1 MSESRKKSILL
12 VEDEALIAMTEK
24 MQLEKYGYSVQ
35 TVTSGEKAIEAVRET
50 PELDLILMDIDLGR
64 GMDGTEAAERILRE
78 RDMPVVF
85 LSSHTSPEIVEKTE
99 KITSYGYVVKN
110 SSITVLDAS
119 IKMAFKLFDAQTA
132 FKRAEEDLRKSEN
145 RLNLATRSAN
155 LGIWDWD
162 ISNNVMTWN
171 DQMFRLYGVAEVP
184 EEYGVEI
191 WMDGL
196 HPDDR
201 NLALDAVESA
211 IRGEKEYD
219 LEFRVQWA
227 DGTVRYVHGTGV
239 VIRAEDGTAIRMT
252 GINDDIT
259 ERKQMEETMEKRL
272 VALTRPLDDT
282 GEINLEELFSIAEL
296 QHLQDQFARATGV
309 ASIITFP
316 DGTPITR
323 PSSFRPLCNDII
335 RKTEIGRANCFKSDA
350 AIGRPN
356 PNGPTVQPCLSCG
369 LWDAG
374 AAITVGGRHIANWL
388 AGQVRDEA
396 QTEEKMREYARDI
409 GADEDEVAEA
419 FREVPAMSHQR
430 FRRISEMLFSFTNQL
445 SKIAYQNVQQARFIS
460 ELRRAEAETQR
471 QLTEEETLIREVHH
485 RVKNNI
491 TAMER
496 LLMLQADSSASGE
509 LKEALQ
515 DTISRVQSTRILY
528 EKLMLQEDTHQVSI
542 PEYAA
547 GLIEALVQVFDPNG
561 TVRIDTRITDFRL
574 DAKKAFSLGII
585 INELLTNAFKHA
597 FGERGTG
604 LVSIAVDKEDDN
616 VVLIVHDD
624 GVGFSENAPKPDGS
638 GFGLTVVRMLAEQSG
653 GTYNRLNDNGTRN
666 VVRLRLERA
675 LRSPAEP
682 AGNRLQPWRCC
693 RCGAPIP
700 WATPK
705 TGV

>member
-1 MSESRKKSILL
+1 
-12 VEDEALIAMTEK
+12 
-24 MQLEKYGYSVQ
+24 
-35 TVTSGEKAIEAVRET
+35 
-50 PELDLILMDIDLGR
+50 
-64 GMDGTEAAERILRE
+64 
-78 RDMPVVF
+78 
-85 LSSHTSPEIVEKTE
+85 
-99 KITSYGYVVKN
+99 
-110 SSITVLDAS
+110 
-119 IKMAFKLFDAQTA
+119 
-132 FKRAEEDLRKSEN
+132 
-145 RLNLATRSAN
+145 
-155 LGIWDWD
+155 
-162 ISNNVMTWN
+162 
-171 DQMFRLYGVAEVP
+171 
-184 EEYGVEI
+184 
-191 WMDGL
+191 
-196 HPDDR
+196 
-201 NLALDAVESA
+201 
-211 IRGEKEYD
+211 
-219 LEFRVQWA
+219 
-227 DGTVRYVHGTGV
+227 
-239 VIRAEDGTAIRMT
+239 VIRSEDGTAMRMI

-259 ERKQMEETMEKRL
+259 ERKRTEEGMEKRL
-272 VALTRPLDDT
+272 VALTQPLDDPK
-282 GEINLEELFSIAEL
+282 GIGLEELFSIAEL

-430 FRRISEMLFSFTNQL
+430 LRRISEMLFSFTNQL

-528 EKLMLQEDTHQVSI
+528 EKLMLQEDTHQVSM

-682 AGNRLQPWRCC
+682 AGHRLQPWRCC

>member
-1 MSESRKKSILL
+1 MEKPAIQHCPNSGLL
-12 VEDEALIAMTEK
+12 
-24 MQLEKYGYSVQ
+24 
-35 TVTSGEKAIEAVRET
+35 
-50 PELDLILMDIDLGR
+50 
-64 GMDGTEAAERILRE
+64 
-78 RDMPVVF
+78 
-85 LSSHTSPEIVEKTE
+85 
-99 KITSYGYVVKN
+99 
-110 SSITVLDAS
+110 
-119 IKMAFKLFDAQTA
+119 
-132 FKRAEEDLRKSEN
+132 
-145 RLNLATRSAN
+145 
-155 LGIWDWD
+155 
-162 ISNNVMTWN
+162 
-171 DQMFRLYGVAEVP
+171 
-184 EEYGVEI
+184 
-191 WMDGL
+191 
-196 HPDDR
+196 
-201 NLALDAVESA
+201 ESA
-211 IRGEKEYD
+211 
-219 LEFRVQWA
+219 
-227 DGTVRYVHGTGV
+227 
-239 VIRAEDGTAIRMT
+239 
-252 GINDDIT
+252 
-259 ERKQMEETMEKRL
+259 
-272 VALTRPLDDT
+272 
-282 GEINLEELFSIAEL
+282 
-296 QHLQDQFARATGV
+296 
-309 ASIITFP
+309 
-316 DGTPITR
+316 
-323 PSSFRPLCNDII
+323 
-335 RKTEIGRANCFKSDA
+335 A
-350 AIGRPN
+350 AIM
-356 PNGPTVQPCLSCG
+356 
-369 LWDAG
+369 
-374 AAITVGGRHIANWL
+374 VGGRHIANWL

-396 QTEEKMREYARDI
+396 QTEEKMREYSRDI

-471 QLTEEETLIREVHH
+471 QLTEKETLIREVHH

-604 LVSIAVDKEDDN
+604 LVSVAIDKDDDN

-666 VVRLRLERA
+666 VVRLRL
-675 LRSPAEP
+675 
-682 AGNRLQPWRCC
+682 
-693 RCGAPIP
+693 
-700 WATPK
+700 
-705 TGV
+705 